1 VKLHHTEPEEGFT
14 LIELLVVILII
25 GILSAIAIPA
35 FMNQR
40 KAANDA
46 SVKSDLKNIAL
57 AAQSLPKDSIRFAKG
72 STVNNDAQM
81 DTRLTYYLNN
91 SYKSQSIRVS
101 DGVWWTITGNSEKYC
116 IIGYHKNGDEHTKA
130 NPLTYDSTAGG
141 LGKTGE
147 ACNPADLVDA
157 DGNIIPT
164 GNVVYDPLFQ
174 NLDIPTPKVGWTNR
188 MDSYFSA
195 TYGTVATTTPVGNKA
210 VEVTVNSSTLPQGV
224 IFYQA
229 NSKDSVPIQKAGE
242 TWTASMYVKAP
253 VGTKLNLGLRATDA
267 GAGYARENGK
277 DYVGTGNWE
286 RLSYSMKFDSNDV
299 GFYPSVQIKS
309 HDYVIGAKYQVA
321 GPMVERTSSMSA
333 FRAD

>member
-1 VKLHHTEPEEGFT
+1 MKDETESGFT

-35 FMNQR
+35 FLNQR
-40 KAANDA
+40 KAAHDA
-46 SVKSDLKNIAL
+46 SVESDLKNIAT
-57 AAQSLPKDSIRFAKG
+57 AAQTLPRESVRFAKG
-72 STVNNDAQM
+72 STANNDAQM

-91 SYKSQSIRVS
+91 SFKSQSIRVS
-101 DGVWWTITGNSEKYC
+101 EGVWWTITGDSSKYC
-116 IIGYHKNGDEHTKA
+116 IVGYHKQGGEYTRA
-130 NPLTYDSTAGG
+130 EPLIYDSTAGG

-157 DGNIIPT
+157 EGNILAT
-164 GNVVYDPLFQ
+164 GNVVNDPLFL
-174 NLDIPTPKVGWTNR
+174 NLNVPVSKSGWNNR

-195 TYGTVATTTPVGNKA
+195 PYATVATTTPVGNKA
-210 VEVTVNSSTLPQGV
+210 VEVTTNSTTLPQGV

-229 NSKDSVPIQKAGE
+229 NSQDAVPIQKAGE

-253 VGTKLNLGLRATDA
+253 VGVRMNIGLRATDA

-277 DYVGTGNWE
+277 DVFGTGNWE
-286 RLSYSMKFDSNDV
+286 RVSYSMKFESNDI
-299 GFYPSVQIKS
+299 GFYPSVQIKN
-309 HDYVIGAKYQVA
+309 HDLISGAKFQVA
-321 GPMVERTSSMSA
+321 GPMVERTPSMSA

>member
-1 VKLHHTEPEEGFT
+1 MEQDRESGFT

-35 FMNQR
+35 FLNQR

-46 SVKSDLKNIAL
+46 SVKSDLKNIAT
-57 AAQSLPKDSIRFAKG
+57 AAQTLPKNSVKFAKG

-91 SYKSQSIRVS
+91 SYKSQSIPVS

-116 IIGYHKNGDEHTKA
+116 IIGYHKNGDAYTK
-130 NPLTYDSTAGG
+130 NSPLTYDSTAGG

-147 ACNPADLVDA
+147 ACNPADLVDEN
-157 DGNIIPT
+157 GNIIPT
-164 GNVVYDPLFQ
+164 GNVVHDPLFQ
-174 NLDIPTPKVGWTNR
+174 TLNVPVSQPGWNNR

-195 TYGTVATTTPVGNKA
+195 PYATVATTTPVGNKA
-210 VEVTVNSSTLPQGV
+210 VEVTVNSTTLPQGV

-229 NSKDSVPIQKAGE
+229 NNQNSIPVQKAGE

-253 VGTKLNLGLRATDA
+253 AGARLNIGLRATDA

-277 DYVGTGNWE
+277 DVFGTGNWE
-286 RLSYSMKFDSNDV
+286 RVSYTMSFTSNDI
-299 GFYPSVQIKS
+299 GFYPSVQIKN
-309 HDYVIGAKYQVA
+309 HDLIAGVKYQVA
-321 GPMVERTSSMSA
+321 GPMVERTASMSA